1 MTAYKPINSGASS
14 FLTIR
19 DKKYHIKS
27 WGEADAPLLIYLH
40 GWADTG
46 STFQFV
52 IDKLQSNW
60 QIIAPD
66 WRGFGKSEKSNSN
79 YWFPDY
85 LADLDE
91 ILQSYSPGQS
101 VILIGHSM
109 GANIASLYAG
119 IMPERISHLINIEG
133 FGLSDSDPKNAPSNY
148 RQWLEQQKS
157 NPNFKPY
164 ESLDDLIPKILKRSP
179 NMRFDRAEFVARE
192 WSKKNLKGKIILRA
206 DPFHK
211 LPNAVQY
218 RRQEAE
224 ACWNQI
230 TAQTLFI
237 WGENTNFK
245 KHMQL
250 LKEANFDGHPFFSA
264 STECISDAG
273 HMVHFEAPKS
283 LAIAIE
289 NFLLNNI

>member
-1 MTAYKPINSGASS
+1 MTVYKPINSGASS

-27 WGEADAPLLIYLH
+27 WGKADAPLLIYLH

-52 IDKLQSNW
+52 VDKFQSNW

-66 WRGFGKSEKSNSN
+66 WRGFGRSENTNSS

-91 ILQSYSPGQS
+91 ILRLYSSDQPAT
-101 VILIGHSM
+101 LIGHSM

-133 FGLSDSDPKNAPSNY
+133 FGLSDSDPKNAPNNY
-148 RQWLEQQKS
+148 RLWLEQQQS
-157 NPNFKPY
+157 NPEFKPY
-164 ESLDDLIPKILKRSP
+164 ASINDLIPRILKRSP
-179 NMRFDRAEFVARE
+179 NMKPEQAEFVARE
-192 WSKKNLKGKIILRA
+192 WSKADSNGRIILRA

-230 TAQTLFI
+230 IAQTLFI

-245 KHMQL
+245 KQMQL
-250 LKEANFDGHPFFSA
+250 LHDIDFEEHPFFCA
-264 STECISDAG
+264 RTECILDTG
-273 HMVHFEAPKS
+273 HMIHFEAPET
-283 LAIAIE
+283 LAKAIE
-289 NFLLNNI
+289 NFLLNT